1 MSKQT
6 TLKSSFTLSG
16 KGLHTGLQIT
26 LTVNPAPENTG
37 YVIKRVDLPNVPE
50 IPALAEYVSET
61 TRGTVLKLG
70 EVQVSTVE
78 HALAALYAL
87 GIDNCILEVNAP
99 EFPILDGSS
108 KFYVEQIEKVGIE
121 EQSKDKDYFVV
132 TKKIIYETPDKSS
145 SIMLLPDET
154 FSVQT
159 LIGYDSPVLGNQFAV
174 LENMAD
180 FKTEVAPARTFVFVR
195 ELEPLLKM
203 NLIKGGDLTNAIV
216 IYDRPTAK
224 SELQRLSELMNQPCP
239 EVDSLGYMNT
249 ELVFNNEPARHKLL
263 DVIGDLALIGK
274 PIKGKVI
281 AMHPGHS
288 VNTSL
293 AKLMRKEIKRQEILP
308 PVYNTDST
316 ALLDINQIK
325 ELLPHRYPFLLVDK
339 VVEMG
344 SDYIVG
350 IKNVTMNEMHFLG
363 HFPNEPVMPGVLIIE
378 AMAQCAGLLVLSQVE
393 DPKNYSTYFLK
404 IDNVKFRQKVVP
416 GDTLVM
422 KVVFLTDVRRGIANI
437 KGYAFVQ
444 GKIATEAEMTAQIAK
459 NK

>member
-1 MSKQT
+1 MSKQK
-6 TLKSSFTLSG
+6 TLKTSFTLSG
-16 KGLHTGLQIT
+16 KGLHTGLQIK
-26 LTVNPAPENTG
+26 LTANPAPENTG
-37 YVIKRVDLPNVPE
+37 YVIKRVDLPDAPT

-61 TRGTVLKLG
+61 TRGTVLKVG
-70 EVQVSTVE
+70 DVQVSTVE
-78 HALAALYAL
+78 HALAALYAS
-87 GIDNCILEVNAP
+87 GIDNCILEVDAP
-99 EFPILDGSS
+99 EFPILDGSA
-108 KFYVEQIEKVGIE
+108 KYYVEAIEKAGLE

-132 TKKIIYETPDKSS
+132 TKKIVYETADKSS
-145 SIMLLPDET
+145 SITLLPDET
-154 FSVQT
+154 FSVQV
-159 LIGYDSPVLGNQFAV
+159 LIEYDSPVLGNQFAV
-174 LENMAD
+174 LKNMAD
-180 FKTEVAPARTFVFVR
+180 FKAEVAPARTFVFVH

-203 NLIKGGDLTNAIV
+203 DLIKGGDLTNAIV
-216 IYDRPTAK
+216 IYDRAIAK
-224 SELQRLSELMNQPCP
+224 SELQRLSDLMNQPCP

-249 ELVFNNEPARHKLL
+249 DLLFNNEPARHKIL

-281 AMHPGHS
+281 AMRPGHT
-288 VNTSL
+288 VNTTL
-293 AKLMRKEIKRQEILP
+293 AKSIRKEIKRQEVLP
-308 PVYNTDST
+308 PVYNTEST

-344 SDYIVG
+344 TDYIVG

-363 HFPNEPVMPGVLIIE
+363 HFPNEPVMPGVLIVE
-378 AMAQCAGLLVLSQVE
+378 AMAQCAGLLVLNQVD
-393 DPKNYSTYFLK
+393 DPKSYSTYFLK

-444 GKIATEAEMTAQIAK
+444 DKIATEAEMTAQIAK

>member
-6 TLKSSFTLSG
+6 TLKSLFTLSG

-216 IYDRPTAK
+216 IYDTPIAK

-288 VNTSL
+288 VNTAL

-378 AMAQCAGLLVLSQVE
+378 AMAQCAGLLVLSQVD

-444 GKIATEAEMTAQIAK
+444 GKIATEAEMTAQMAK

>member
-6 TLKSSFTLSG
+6 TLQSPFTLSG

-26 LTVNPAPENTG
+26 LTLNPAPENTG
-37 YVIKRVDLPNVPE
+37 YIIKRIDLPNSPE
-50 IPALAEYVSET
+50 IPALAEHVSET
-61 TRGTVLKLG
+61 TRGTVLKIG
-70 EVQVSTVE
+70 DVQVSTVE
-78 HALAALYAL
+78 HALAALYAM
-87 GIDNCILEVNAP
+87 GIDNCLMEVNAP
-99 EFPILDGSS
+99 EFPILDGSA
-108 KFYVEQIEKVGIE
+108 KLYADEIVKVGIAK
-121 EQSKDKDYFVV
+121 QTKDKDYFVV
-132 TKKIIYETPDKSS
+132 TKRIVYETPDKES
-145 SIMLLPDET
+145 SITLLPDDS
-154 FSVQT
+154 FSVQV
-159 LIGYDSPVLGNQFAV
+159 LVGYDSPVLNNQFAV
-174 LENMAD
+174 LDTMDD
-180 FKTEVAPARTFVFVR
+180 FQTEIAPCRTFVFVR

-203 NLIKGGDLTNAIV
+203 NLIKGGDLNNAIV
-216 IYDRPTAK
+216 IYDRPTEK
-224 SELQRLSELMNQPCP
+224 GELERLAELMNQPCP
-239 EVDSLGYMNT
+239 EVDSLGYLNT

-281 AMHPGHS
+281 AMHPGHG
-288 VNTSL
+288 VNTAL
-293 AKLMRKEIKRQEILP
+293 AKVIRKEIKRQEILP
-308 PVYNTDST
+308 PVYTMDSAT
-316 ALLDINQIK
+316 LLDINQIK
-325 ELLPHRYPFLLVDK
+325 ELLPHRFPFLLVDK

-344 SDYIVG
+344 SDSIVG

-363 HFPNEPVMPGVLIIE
+363 HFPNEPVMPGVLIVE

-422 KVVFLTDVRRGIANI
+422 KIVFLSDVRRGIANI

>member
-174 LENMAD
+174 LEHMAD

-288 VNTSL
+288 VNTAL

-308 PVYNTDST
+308 PVYNIDST

>member
-37 YVIKRVDLPNVPE
+37 YVIKRVDLPNAPE

-216 IYDRPTAK
+216 IYDTPIAK

-288 VNTSL
+288 VNTAL

-378 AMAQCAGLLVLSQVE
+378 AMAQCAGLLVLSQVD

>member
-37 YVIKRVDLPNVPE
+37 YVIKRVDLPNAPE

-132 TKKIIYETPDKSS
+132 TKKIVYETPDKSS
-145 SIMLLPDET
+145 SIMLLPDQT

-216 IYDRPTAK
+216 IYDTPIAK

>member
-37 YVIKRVDLPNVPE
+37 YVIKRVDLPNAPE

-288 VNTSL
+288 VNTAL

-444 GKIATEAEMTAQIAK
+444 GKITTEAEMTAQIAK

>member
-288 VNTSL
+288 VNTAL

-444 GKIATEAEMTAQIAK
+444 GKITTEAEMTAQIAK